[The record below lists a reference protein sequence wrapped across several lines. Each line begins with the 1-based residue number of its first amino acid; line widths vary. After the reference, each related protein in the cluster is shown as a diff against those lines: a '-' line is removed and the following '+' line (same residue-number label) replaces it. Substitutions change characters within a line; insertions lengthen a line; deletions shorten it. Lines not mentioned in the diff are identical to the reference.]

1 MFLIVALI
9 FIVPFALIAVRPL
22 LIDEQ
27 DVDLLLIQEQ

>member
-9 FIVPFALIAVRPL
+9 FIVPFALIAIRPL

-27 DVDLLLIQEQ
+27 DIDLPLMLE